1 MHIDKEILVNII
13 SGRALDDDIAESI
26 LKMTD
31 VGKSAMEDFRQ
42 YRLIS
47 KKISCH
53 IPTKK
58 NNYKPF
64 PHVM

>member
-13 SGRALDDDIAESI
+13 SGRALDDDIAESV

-42 YRLIS
+42 
-47 KKISCH
+47 
-53 IPTKK
+53 
-58 NNYKPF
+58 
-64 PHVM
+64 

>member
-1 MHIDKEILVNII
+1 MQVTKIIEQEYRNPFDMHIDKEILVNII

-42 YRLIS
+42 
-47 KKISCH
+47 
-53 IPTKK
+53 
-58 NNYKPF
+58 
-64 PHVM
+64 